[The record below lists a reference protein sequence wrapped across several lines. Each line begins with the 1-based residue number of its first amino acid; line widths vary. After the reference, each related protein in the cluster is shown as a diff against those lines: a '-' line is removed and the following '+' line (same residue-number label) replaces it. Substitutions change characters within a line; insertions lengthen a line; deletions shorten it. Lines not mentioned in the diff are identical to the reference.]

1 MTSLDKWTYRSA
13 PADQTAHHTSSTD
26 VRTECSV
33 RALTVSHTSLIIGLC
48 IDSTMGK
55 VLEVISDKEAA
66 FIESQHV
73 FFVATAPLNPRHH
86 VSASPKAGKGSAVVL
101 DSRTVAYADLTGSGA
116 ETAAHVRENGRMVLL
131 FCNLER
137 GAPKILRL
145 HGTARIILAEDVPAS
160 LLAKFPASIAQ
171 NCGFRAVYQL
181 DVTRISTSCG
191 YSLPVFDFVK
201 QRTTL
206 DEYAAKE
213 GPQGIFDYQTLKN
226 SYSIDGLPSLAL
238 CRQKAPRDVV
248 PVVEDGFVFGKVAA
262 TNGVTRRAGLVRM
275 PRFMADA
282 SRRLQKWRRQPLRLS
297 AWNLASVCLAFFALG
312 LVLGSSTGVR

>member
-1 MTSLDKWTYRSA
+1 VTSYPKAESPLAACFQNDR
-13 PADQTAHHTSSTD
+13 PP
-26 VRTECSV
+26 R
-33 RALTVSHTSLIIGLC
+33 LSHSLCLC
-48 IDSTMGK
+48 QHICAIMGK
-55 VLEVISDKEAA
+55 LLEEISEKEAA
-66 FIESQHV
+66 FIASQHV
-73 FFVATAPLNPRHH
+73 FFVATAPLSARHH
-86 VSASPKAGKGSAVVL
+86 VSVSPKAGRGSVAVL

-145 HGTARIILAEDVPAS
+145 HGLASVILAEDVPPS
-160 LLAKFPASIAQ
+160 LLAKFPATIAQ
-171 NCGFRAVYQL
+171 NCGFRAVYKM

-206 DEYAAKE
+206 DEYTAKE

-248 PVVEDGFVFGKVAA
+248 PVREEGFVFGKVFKASTGGERSCEVAHLFRVAA
-262 TNGVTRRAGLVRM
+262 ETSHQRRRKWFGEPM
-275 PRFMADA
+275 
-282 SRRLQKWRRQPLRLS
+282 RLP
-297 AWNLASVCLAFFALG
+297 AWSFTSFCLAFFAVG
-312 LVLGSSTGVR
+312 VGLGSRIGTSSTSV

>member
-1 MTSLDKWTYRSA
+1 
-13 PADQTAHHTSSTD
+13 
-26 VRTECSV
+26 
-33 RALTVSHTSLIIGLC
+33 
-48 IDSTMGK
+48 MGK
-55 VLEVISDKEAA
+55 VLEEISEKEAA
-66 FIESQHV
+66 FIASQHV
-73 FFVATAPLNPRHH
+73 FFVATAPLSARHH
-86 VSASPKAGKGSAVVL
+86 VSVSPKAGRGSAVVL

-131 FCNLER
+131 FCNLEH

-145 HGTARIILAEDVPAS
+145 HGTAAIILAEDVPAA

-171 NCGFRAVYQL
+171 NCGFRAVYQM
-181 DVTRISTSCG
+181 DVTRVSTSCG

-226 SYSIDGLPSLAL
+226 SYSIDALPSLAL

-248 PVVEDGFVFGKVAA
+248 PVVEDGFVVGKVRGASSG
-262 TNGVTRRAGLVRM
+262 TGRGGLVRVS
-275 PRFMADA
+275 RVAHA
-282 SRRLQKWRRQPLRLS
+282 CRRLRKRLCQPTRIS
-297 AWNLASVCLAFFALG
+297 AWNLASLCVAFFSVG
-312 LVLGSSTGVR
+312 LVLGSNMGTRTR